1 MEKSYFKDL
10 KYLFKINKREN
21 IMKKTL
27 TLSLLAVSALYSADI
42 TLDPIDVESTI
53 VTDVAQKAQTSAD
66 LAQALSD
73 NVPAID
79 MNRRSA
85 IANDILIRGQ
95 KRDNI
100 AVEVDGTKTYGAC
113 VNRMDPPVSH
123 VVANQID
130 KVEVIEGPYDVTTFG
145 TLSGGVKITTKKPS
159 KDLKASINLGF
170 GSWNYKKFGAT
181 VSGGNDIIRMIAT
194 VSTESADQYHDGDGN
209 TLSQQLDNY
218 LGSTIAPQ
226 SYQAQY
232 KDAPAY
238 KKTSAMAKAFIKTYE
253 NQELRL
259 SVTANR
265 SDDILYPNSKMDAR
279 YDDSNIYSVEYNIDS
294 ISDTYKNINLQYYH
308 SDVDHPMDTAYRMS
322 SYGANPVMT
331 NWLTTDMDG
340 LKLKNRFDLSGYK
353 LLVGLDGSKRKW
365 DGHYEK
371 NYNEYYLPGGNSRK
385 SIDNAVTK
393 NAAIFA
399 KVDKKYGALNLS
411 VGARYDDTSIS
422 NDTYQDNDYSS
433 FGANILGTYNIT
445 KTNKIFFGVG
455 QAYRVP
461 DARELYFVSKTGNLI
476 GTQNL
481 QQTKN
486 QEFDLGYEL
495 NNENFEFKIKGFY
508 SMLSDYIY
516 FNKDN
521 AAQNAF
527 ENIDA
532 TVYGG
537 EVSASIYL
545 TDDMSVDMGA
555 SYKRGKK
562 DAPLAGQTGTN
573 LADMAPLRGNIACNY
588 EYANNSIATLEVRAS
603 DRWKDIDE
611 ENGEQVIAGW
621 AVLNAK
627 VKHAVNKKFDFT
639 LGVNNI
645 LNKTYAV
652 SNTYADLTLIAG
664 GTSDIMLLN
673 EPGRYIYTNLDFK
686 F

>member
-1 MEKSYFKDL
+1 
-10 KYLFKINKREN
+10 
-21 IMKKTL
+21 MKKTL
-27 TLSLLAVSALYSADI
+27 TLSLLAVSALYSADV
-42 TLDPIDVESTI
+42 TLKPIDVEATI

-100 AVEVDGTKTYGAC
+100 TVEVDGTKTYGAC

-145 TLSGGVKITTKKPS
+145 TLSGGVKITTKKPT
-159 KDLKASINLGF
+159 KEFKGSINLGF

-181 VSGGNDIIRMIAT
+181 FSGGNDTIRMIAT

-209 TLSQQLDNY
+209 SLSQQLDKYISANPAAA
-218 LGSTIAPQ
+218 GTA
-226 SYQAQY
+226 YQPVY

-322 SYGANPVMT
+322 SYGTNPVMT
-331 NWLTTDMDG
+331 NWLTTNMDG
-340 LKLKNRFDLSGYK
+340 LKLKNLFEIANYK
-353 LLVGLDGSKRKW
+353 ILIGLDGSERKW
-365 DGHYEK
+365 NGHYEK
-371 NYNEYYLPGGNSRK
+371 NYNPGYLPGGKGRK
-385 SIDNAVTK
+385 SIDNAITK
-393 NAAIFA
+393 NTALFA
-399 KVDKKYGALNLS
+399 KIDKRYGAFNLS
-411 VGARYDDTSIS
+411 VGARVDDTSIT
-422 NDTYQDNDYSS
+422 NDTYQDNNYHSVS
-433 FGANILGTYNIT
+433 ANLLGTYNLN
-445 KTNKIFFGVG
+445 KTNKIFFGIG

-461 DARELYFVSKTGNLI
+461 DARELYFLSSRGNLV
-476 GTQNL
+476 GTPNL
-481 QQTKN
+481 DQTKN
-486 QEFDLGYEL
+486 QELDLGYEI
-495 NNENFEFKIKGFY
+495 NNDNFSFKIKGFY
-508 SMLSDYIY
+508 SKLSDYIY
-516 FNKDN
+516 IKKGV
-521 AAQNAF
+521 AVNAF
-527 ENIDA
+527 QNIDA
-532 TVYGG
+532 YIYGG
-537 EVSASIYL
+537 EASGTIYL
-545 TDDMSVDMGA
+545 TDDMTLDMGA

-573 LADMAPLRGNIACNY
+573 LADMAPLRGNVALNY
-588 EYANNSIATLEVRAS
+588 EYMNNSIATVEVRAS
-603 DRWKDIDE
+603 DRWDQIDE

-639 LGVNNI
+639 IGVNNI

-652 SNTYADLTLIAG
+652 SNTYADLTLITA

-673 EPGRYIYTNLDFK
+673 EPGRYVYTNLDFK

>member
-1 MEKSYFKDL
+1 
-10 KYLFKINKREN
+10 
-21 IMKKTL
+21 MKKTL
-27 TLSLLAVSALYSADI
+27 TLSLLAVSALYSADVA
-42 TLDPIDVESTI
+42 LDPIAVEATI

-100 AVEVDGTKTYGAC
+100 TVEVDGTKTYGAC

-130 KVEVIEGPYDVTTFG
+130 TVEVIEGPYDVTTFG
-145 TLSGGVKITTKKPS
+145 TLSGGVKITTKKPT
-159 KDLKASINLGF
+159 KDFKGSVNLGF

-181 VSGGNDIIRMIAT
+181 FSGGTDRVRMIAT
-194 VSTESADQYHDGDGN
+194 VSTETADQYHDGDGN
-209 TLSQQLDNY
+209 TLSQQLDKYILANPAVK
-218 LGSTIAPQ
+218 GTA
-226 SYQAQY
+226 YQAPY

-238 KKTSAMAKAFIKTYE
+238 TKNSAMAKAFIKTFE
-253 NQELRL
+253 DQELRL

-279 YDDSNIYSVEYNIDS
+279 YDDSNIYSVEYNIDN
-294 ISDTYKNINLQYYH
+294 ISDIYKNINLQYYH

-322 SYGANPVMT
+322 SYGTNPVMT
-331 NWLTTDMDG
+331 NWLQTNMDG
-340 LKLKNRFDLSGYK
+340 AKLKNTLDLSGYK
-353 LLVGLDGSKRKW
+353 ILIGLDGSKRTW

-371 NYNEYYLPGGNSRK
+371 NYNPGYLPGGMGRK

-393 NAAIFA
+393 NAAVFA
-399 KVDKKYGALNLS
+399 KLDKSFGAFDIS
-411 VGARYDDTSIS
+411 VGARYDDTSIT
-422 NDTYQDNDYSS
+422 NDRYQDNDYSG
-433 FGANILGTYNIT
+433 FGANILGTYNIN
-445 KTNKIFFGVG
+445 KTNKVFFGIG

-461 DARELYFVSKTGNLI
+461 DARELYFVSSMGNLV
-476 GTQNL
+476 GTPNL
-481 QQTKN
+481 DQTKN
-486 QEFDLGYEL
+486 QEVDLGYEI
-495 NNENFEFKIKGFY
+495 NNENFRFKIKGFY
-508 SMLSDYIY
+508 SKLSDYIY
-516 FNKDN
+516 IKKGV
-521 AAQNAF
+521 ATNAF
-527 ENIDA
+527 QNIDA
-532 TVYGG
+532 YIYGG
-537 EVSASIYL
+537 EASASVYL
-545 TDDMSVDMGA
+545 TDDMSIDMGA

-562 DAPLAGQTGTN
+562 DSPLIGQTGTN
-573 LADMAPLRGNIACNY
+573 LADMAPLRGNVALNY
-588 EYANNSIATLEVRAS
+588 EYMNNSIATLEVRAS

-621 AVLNAK
+621 AIINAK

-639 LGVNNI
+639 IGVNNI

-652 SNTYADLTLIAG
+652 SNTYADLTLITAG
-664 GTSDIMLLN
+664 TTDIMLLN
-673 EPGRYIYTNLDFK
+673 EPGRYVYTNLDFK

>member
-1 MEKSYFKDL
+1 
-10 KYLFKINKREN
+10 
-21 IMKKTL
+21 MKKTI

-42 TLDPIDVESTI
+42 TLDPIEVESTI

-100 AVEVDGTKTYGAC
+100 TVEVDGTKTYGAC

-130 KVEVIEGPYDVTTFG
+130 KVEVIEGPYDVTSFG
-145 TLSGGVKITTKKPS
+145 TLSGGVKITTKKPT

-170 GSWNYKKFGAT
+170 GSWNYSKFGT
-181 VSGGNDIIRMIAT
+181 TISGGNDLIRMIAT
-194 VSTESADQYHDGDGN
+194 ISTESADQYHDGDGN
-209 TLSQQLDNY
+209 SLSQQLDKFILTNP
-218 LGSTIAPQ
+218 GVAGTA
-226 SYQAQY
+226 YQPAY
-232 KDAPAY
+232 KNTSAY
-238 KKTSAMAKAFIKTYE
+238 KKTSAMAKAYIKTYK

-279 YDDSNIYSVEYNIDS
+279 YDDSNIYNVEYNIDA
-294 ISDTYKNINLQYYH
+294 INKIYKNINLQYYH

-340 LKLKNRFDLSGYK
+340 VKLKNTFDLSGYK

-371 NYNEYYLPGGNSRK
+371 NYSAAAIGYRK

-399 KVDKKYGALNLS
+399 KLDKRYGAFDLS
-411 VGARYDDTSIS
+411 LGARYDDTSIT
-422 NDTYQDNDYSS
+422 NDIYQDNDYTAFS
-433 FGANILGTYNIT
+433 ANILGTYNLNRS
-445 KTNKIFFGVG
+445 NKIFFGIG

-461 DARELYFVSKTGNLI
+461 DARELYFVGSKGNLV
-476 GTQNL
+476 GTPDL
-481 QQTKN
+481 KQTEN
-486 QEFDLGYEL
+486 QELDLGYEI
-495 NNENFEFKIKGFY
+495 NNENFRLKIKGFY

-516 FNKDN
+516 IKKGVMT
-521 AAQNAF
+521 NAF
-527 ENIDA
+527 SNIDA
-532 TVYGG
+532 TIYGG
-537 EVSASIYL
+537 EASASVYL
-545 TDDMSVDMGA
+545 TDDMTLDMGA

-573 LADMAPLRGNIACNY
+573 LADMAPLRGNVALNY
-588 EYANNSIATLEVRAS
+588 EYANNSLATLEVRAS
-603 DRWKDIDE
+603 DRWTDIDQ

-621 AVLNAK
+621 AILNAK
-627 VKHAVNKKFDFT
+627 VKHAVNKKFDLT
-639 LGVNNI
+639 IGMNNI

-652 SNTYADLTLIAG
+652 SNTYADLTLITTG

-673 EPGRYIYTNLDFK
+673 EPGRYFYTNLDFK